1 MAGSQMNLRETGRN
15 IEAYSSSID
24 MSTTKFS
31 EFSESARKS
40 SQRAGRGLKPATTC
54 LRIIPSRSGG
64 HGRARHEVKKDVD
77 RALCIS

>member
-1 MAGSQMNLRETGRN
+1 MNLRETGRS

-31 EFSESARKS
+31 VSARKS

-54 LRIIPSRSGG
+54 LPVISSRSGG
-64 HGRARHEVKKDVD
+64 HGRARNEVKKDVD
-77 RALCIS
+77 RVSCIS